1 MVVPS
6 RFLRLD
12 LPSVR
17 SRDQLEHNYFKLPA
31 DTDGEGRRL
40 RGLR

>member
-6 RFLRLD
+6 RFLRMD
-12 LPSVR
+12 LLSVR
-17 SRDQLEHNYFKLPA
+17 CRDKLDPNYFKLPA

-40 RGLR
+40 QGLR